1 MGCAQ
6 NLDSLRKEIEHMNTT
21 SLRLRQ
27 NVMPTIKRF
36 GYQSPQMDS
45 LNLSIQNFDS
55 LALIKVENIISRYGW
70 LGKSKIGELANST
83 LFMVIQHA
91 QDNGV
96 REKFYPLLEESVNE
110 GESRPSDLAAMK
122 DRILIQNGKPQIY
135 GTQSDHSGQL
145 LPVENIKDLNK
156 RRRRV
161 GLKKIKMD

>member
-1 MGCAQ
+1 
-6 NLDSLRKEIEHMNTT
+6 MNSA

-91 QDNGV
+91 QDNRV

-122 DRILIQNGKPQIY
+122 DRILIQNGQPQIY
-135 GTQSDHSGQL
+135 GTQYDHSGQL

-156 RRRRV
+156 RCRRV

>member
-1 MGCAQ
+1 M
-6 NLDSLRKEIEHMNTT
+6 DSLRKELEHINEA

-27 NVMPTIKRF
+27 NVTPTIKRF
-36 GYQSPQMDS
+36 GYESPQMDS
-45 LNLSIQNFDS
+45 LNLLIQNFDS

-91 QDNGV
+91 QDNRV

-110 GESRPSDLAAMK
+110 GESRPSDLATMK
-122 DRILIQNGKPQIY
+122 DRILIQNGQPQIY
-135 GTQSDHSGQL
+135 GTQTDHSGQL
-145 LPVENIKDLNK
+145 LPVEDIKDLNK
-156 RRRRV
+156 RRRRM

>member
-1 MGCAQ
+1 M
-6 NLDSLRKEIEHMNTT
+6 DSLRKEIEHLNEA

-36 GYQSPQMDS
+36 GYESPQMDS
-45 LNLSIQNFDS
+45 LNLLIQNFDS

-91 QDNGV
+91 QDNRV

-110 GESRPSDLAAMK
+110 GESRPSDLATMK
-122 DRILIQNGKPQIY
+122 DRILIQNGQPQIY
-135 GTQSDHSGQL
+135 GTQYDHSGQL